1 MLIACVFIYNPEHPF
16 RQKPVQT
23 GRMGRMVLLK
33 RDFILKT
40 HSAKHFP
47 CVYAKA
53 RKRRN
58 VIKFDLILP
67 I

>member
-1 MLIACVFIYNPEHPF
+1 
-16 RQKPVQT
+16 
-23 GRMGRMVLLK
+23 MGRMVLLK

-53 RKRRN
+53 RKRRS